1 MPLIVKVPWMEKLAG
16 TVISAPVELIDI
28 YPTAAALTRSGPVA
42 NASALDGVDFS
53 PVLLAA
59 AASNTAGAV
68 AVAAPRVQR
77 TRTFSD
83 FPRCGEELENPQA
96 SWPTS
101 AFEKNYC
108 KSDAT
113 SAIFAMGYSLRSEN
127 MRYTRWMRW
136 NGTALAV
143 HPDGWLDDDDATP
156 SLLGEE
162 LYDHTGDDG
171 TDFDKFPLG
180 HSNLAAKPAMAA
192 QLKTHRAILASF
204 FRDGDESV
212 AFASADS
219 AGPRQ
224 IRRAKADDTLAL
236 HDYGAMRTGES
247 PPVNATM
254 CEAESC
260 LVSPTNC
267 SYRAECQGCG
277 ALCFGSDPADA
288 GWDLYLNST
297 GLSLQT
303 GASNVWAGILAGGNA
318 SHPAPLDGLLRT
330 ADIVLTWNSVQP
342 KPPPAAYDWG
352 DLPDA
357 LERAYANG
365 GRLMMLLWAGTVR
378 TPSWVYDLGVEMVAN
393 SSGGAVPNYLSP
405 KYQDLV
411 RTVHKDLAAFLRS
424 KAPANKAFMALQ
436 PCLGATGDDTPFHPG
451 SYTVLDKAL
460 ESRIRAAWPEYYR
473 NMSLFLH
480 NDAFAPEIAANQ
492 MVLLVNGEDS
502 FPDWWVNENLP

>member
-59 AASNTAGAV
+59 AAANTAGAV

-77 TRTFSD
+77 THTFSD

-219 AGPRQ
+219 AGQ
-224 IRRAKADDTLAL
+224 ICRAKADDTLAL
-236 HDYGAMRTGES
+236 RGNQHAPTS
-247 PPVNATM
+247 NNISLPPIPDQVW
-254 CEAESC
+254 
-260 LVSPTNC
+260 
-267 SYRAECQGCG
+267 
-277 ALCFGSDPADA
+277 FG
-288 GWDLYLNST
+288 
-297 GLSLQT
+297 
-303 GASNVWAGILAGGNA
+303 VWASDVDSHDFSSVVWDSWNDTAIEMQGGPALRFLYQAG
-318 SHPAPLDGLLRT
+318 SFFC
-330 ADIVLTWNSVQP
+330 S
-342 KPPPAAYDWG
+342 
-352 DLPDA
+352 
-357 LERAYANG
+357 AN
-365 GRLMMLLWAGTVR
+365 
-378 TPSWVYDLGVEMVAN
+378 AN
-393 SSGGAVPNYLSP
+393 SSAPHGVSWTFFPDYQRRWNRAVPMLRRLLQNKKILG
-405 KYQDLV
+405 V
-411 RTVHKDLAAFLRS
+411 R
-424 KAPANKAFMALQ
+424 
-436 PCLGATGDDTPFHPG
+436 
-451 SYTVLDKAL
+451 
-460 ESRIRAAWPEYYR
+460 
-473 NMSLFLH
+473 
-480 NDAFAPEIAANQ
+480 
-492 MVLLVNGEDS
+492 
-502 FPDWWVNENLP
+502 